1 MDKLHAMRVFVRV
14 VEVNSFSKAA
24 DTLGLPRASV
34 TTTIQNLEA
43 SLGVRLLQ
51 RTTRKLNL
59 TLDGAAYLEGATR
72 ILQEIEEVESSFTS
86 ARKTPR
92 GRLRVDMPG
101 SIGRLVII
109 PAIHEFHNAYPD
121 IELMLGLSDR
131 PIDLIQEGVDCVLRV
146 GELQDSS
153 LIARRVGA
161 FRPVTCASPDYLA
174 AHGMPRSLEELERHV
189 AVKYFTRTGKVHE
202 LSFERDGE
210 EVEVKMAGTVSV
222 NDADAYVT
230 CGVEGLGIV
239 QAARFMALP
248 HLRSG
253 ALVEIL
259 PEWRPALMP
268 ISALYPQNRH
278 LSPKVRVFVDW
289 IAELFERCPLMQ
301 GEDVPLD
308 ACRGEAKR
316 SGRMEK
322 AVPVAVDSVAMDAD
336 GACLCVV

>member
-24 DTLGLPRASV
+24 ETLGLPRASV

-51 RTTRKLNL
+51 RTTRRLNL

-72 ILQEIEEVESSFTS
+72 VLSEIDEIEASFTS

-109 PAIHEFHNAYPD
+109 PSIHEFHQTYPD
-121 IELMLGLSDR
+121 IDLMIGLGDR
-131 PIDLIQEGVDCVLRV
+131 PIDLIQEGVDCVIRV
-146 GELQDSS
+146 GVLEDSS
-153 LIARRVGA
+153 LVARRIGA
-161 FRPVTCASPDYLA
+161 MQPITCASPAYLA
-174 AHGMPRSLEELERHV
+174 EHGEPSTIEDLDRHV
-189 AVKYFTRTGKVHE
+189 AVNYFNNRTGRNFELCFTR
-202 LSFERDGE
+202 DGQE
-210 EVEVKMAGTVSV
+210 IEVAMKGSVAV

-230 CGVEGLGIV
+230 CGLEGLGIL
-239 QAARFMALP
+239 QPARFMVLP

-253 ALVEIL
+253 ALREVL
-259 PEWRPALMP
+259 REWRPP
-268 ISALYPQNRH
+268 RVPVSAVYPHHRH

-289 IAELFERCPLMQ
+289 VAELFERCPLLQ
-301 GEDVPLD
+301 GEDVAEDSCGEPVRSAPAERD
-308 ACRGEAKR
+308 TAC
-316 SGRMEK
+316 
-322 AVPVAVDSVAMDAD
+322 D
-336 GACLCVV
+336 CVV

>member
-14 VEVNSFSKAA
+14 VEVNSFTKAA

-43 SLGVRLLQ
+43 ALGVRLLQ

-72 ILQEIEEVESSFTS
+72 ILQDLEEVESSFTS

-109 PAIHEFHNAYPD
+109 PAIHEFHSAYPE

-161 FRPVTCASPDYLA
+161 FRPVTCASPSYLA
-174 AHGMPRSLEELERHV
+174 AHGTPTTLEELERHV
-189 AVKYFTRTGKVHE
+189 SVKYFSRTGKLHE
-202 LSFERDGE
+202 PSFERDGKDH
-210 EVEVKMAGTVSV
+210 EVKMAGTVSV

-259 PEWRPALMP
+259 AEYRPALMP

-289 IAELFERCPLMQ
+289 IAEIFERCPLMQ
-301 GEDVPLD
+301 GEDLPLD
-308 ACRGEAKR
+308 ACRGEAVRPAKP
-316 SGRMEK
+316 EK
-322 AVPVAVDSVAMDAD
+322 LPVAVDSVAMDPE

>member
-14 VEVNSFSKAA
+14 VEVNSFTKAA

-43 SLGVRLLQ
+43 ALGVRLLQ
-51 RTTRKLNL
+51 RTTRKLSL

-72 ILQEIEEVESSFTS
+72 ILSDLEEIETSFTS

-101 SIGRLVII
+101 SVGRLIII
-109 PAIHEFHNAYPD
+109 PTIHEFHARYPD
-121 IELMLGLSDR
+121 IEIMIGMSDR

-146 GELQDSS
+146 GELLDSS

-161 FRPVTCASPDYLA
+161 FRPVTVASPAYLA
-174 AHGMPRSLEELERHV
+174 RHGTPRTIEELEGHT
-189 AVKYFTRTGKVHE
+189 AVNYFTRTGKMHE
-202 LSFERDGE
+202 MSFERDG
-210 EVEVKMAGTVSV
+210 VTHEVKLNGPVSV

-230 CGVEGLGIV
+230 CALEGLGIG
-239 QAARFMALP
+239 QIARFMALP

-259 PEWRPALMP
+259 KDWRPALMP
-268 ISALYPQNRH
+268 ISALYPHNRH
-278 LSPKVRVFVDW
+278 LSPKVRAFVDW
-289 IAELFERCPLMQ
+289 VAELFEGCPLMQ
-301 GEDVPLD
+301 GEEIDGYECPEREKPVPAPAAAEPED
-308 ACRGEAKR
+308 
-316 SGRMEK
+316 
-322 AVPVAVDSVAMDAD
+322 
-336 GACLCVV
+336 ACLCVM

>member
-14 VEVNSFSKAA
+14 VEANSFSKAA

-51 RTTRKLNL
+51 RTTRKLSL

-72 ILQEIEEVESSFTS
+72 ILSEIDEIESTFTS

-109 PAIHEFHNAYPD
+109 PSIHEFHAKYPD
-121 IELMLGLSDR
+121 IDLMLGLGDR
-131 PIDLIQEGVDCVLRV
+131 PIDLIQEGVDCVIRV
-146 GELQDSS
+146 GELSDST
-153 LIARRVGA
+153 LVARRIGA
-161 FRPVTCASPDYLA
+161 MQQVTCASPAYLA
-174 AHGMPRSLEELERHV
+174 EHGEPRTLEDLERHV
-189 AVKYFTRTGKVHE
+189 AVNYFGSRTGRNFE
-202 LSFERDGE
+202 LCFQRDGRE
-210 EVEVKMAGTVSV
+210 EEIAMQGVVSV

-230 CGVEGLGIV
+230 CGLEGLGLL
-239 QAARFMALP
+239 QPGRFMVLP

-253 ALVEIL
+253 ALREIL
-259 PEWRPALMP
+259 RDWRPARIP
-268 ISALYPQNRH
+268 ISAVYPHNRH

-289 IAELFERCPLMQ
+289 VAELFERCPLLQ
-301 GEDVPLD
+301 GEDLPED
-308 ACRGEAKR
+308 ACVERA
-316 SGRMEK
+316 
-322 AVPVAVDSVAMDAD
+322 APVERE
-336 GACLCVV
+336 GACECVV